1 MFRAVRERTHVSF
14 NEIGIKIEFATSTET
29 AEARDG
35 IFRAER
41 NCQLRFIYLAEI
53 SFDIKYILRKENL
66 CLSLADTINEI
77 LKIVF

>member
-1 MFRAVRERTHVSF
+1 MFKAVRERTHVTF
-14 NEIGIKIEFATSTET
+14 NEIGIKIELATSTET

-66 CLSLADTINEI
+66 SLSPADTINEI